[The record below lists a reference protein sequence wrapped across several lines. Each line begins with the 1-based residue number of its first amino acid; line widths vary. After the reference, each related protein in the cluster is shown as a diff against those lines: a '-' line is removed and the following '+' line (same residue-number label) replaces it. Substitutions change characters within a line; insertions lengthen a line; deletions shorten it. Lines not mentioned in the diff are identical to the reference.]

1 MKTLKGQ
8 MMFLVVSVCLLFV
21 AFIVITGFQ
30 SYNKIYDS
38 RKNQLKT
45 TVEIAFNIA
54 NGYKKLADEGK
65 ITEEEAKREAIS
77 AIKNAKHGNNIGYFY
92 IFNIDN
98 GLTVMHPDHPEWDGE
113 KRLSEIQTSPGEY
126 GIAKMSS
133 ALLRS
138 TNNEAFVEINFPKP
152 GSTEPAPKL
161 QYLLKVDSWGWMIG
175 SGIYIDD
182 LDDILY
188 ADMFILFI
196 ESVVIILALFIIS
209 GMVVKSVFKKI
220 GGEPLEAIKIMKEV
234 AQGNLKV
241 NIETK
246 YENSLLDYLNKM
258 ISDLSMAIS
267 QIKDSTREISVASNE
282 IQQGNLDLSKRTEE
296 TSMSLQSIAASS
308 LQVSEGAKLSYE
320 YSKESEELTKKA
332 TINANEGKKAFTSV
346 VETMDEIKVASDK
359 ISEITSVIDG
369 IAFQTNLLSLNA
381 AVEAARAG
389 EAGRGFAVV
398 AGEVRNL
405 AQKSAVAAKE
415 IKELISNSSSLVTKG
430 HNLVSLSEE
439 KMVEIDKSISKIE
452 TMIREINVSTK
463 EQTEGISQINNALNN
478 LDGMTQQNAA
488 LVEEATSASGSL
500 NEQVSNLFES
510 VSKFKA

>member
-182 LDDILY
+182 LDDIL
-188 ADMFILFI
+188 
-196 ESVVIILALFIIS
+196 
-209 GMVVKSVFKKI
+209 MVVKSVFKKI

-332 TINANEGKKAFTSV
+332 TINTHEGKKAFTSV

-439 KMVEIDKSISKIE
+439 KMVEIDESISKIE